1 MHSFFFYEP
10 YLELTDCEQSICLVC
25 QLILSIYFWNIVTRF
40 IRVWYATVFT
50 IKWLTACKEVIAT
63 ILSTETRPVVL
74 TAIYIFASSLW
85 REVAGASQVKQ
96 EGATVCLA
104 LPWLRWLPAL
114 TGVATNAIPLLDLK
128 QGDCSSL
135 RVTPWVEIFILPTMK
150 VSTVEKS
157 WGNRLVAEQ
166 LNEESA
172 HFIGYLATSIW
183 QEGFDHGGQ
192 NVMGR
197 SYLLGRNATN
207 ANDNCWIITEFW
219 WSTFKELRI
228 W

>member
-1 MHSFFFYEP
+1 MCWKCNEFM
-10 YLELTDCEQSICLVC
+10 
-25 QLILSIYFWNIVTRF
+25 
-40 IRVWYATVFT
+40 T
-50 IKWLTACKEVIAT
+50 I
-63 ILSTETRPVVL
+63 SSMETRSEFTAAQYIL
-74 TAIYIFASSLW
+74 TSSLW

-96 EGATVCLA
+96 EGASVFLV
-104 LPWLRWLPAL
+104 LEMVWWLPAL

-135 RVTPWVEIFILPTMK
+135 RVTPWVEIFTLPTMK

-157 WGNRLVAEQ
+157 WCNRLVSKK